1 MCYFFPLHPEHKAEE
16 QLSNQLV
23 PSWSSGEAAARWPE
37 KERFL
42 PSFLFTCKIKNFPL
56 EVDHSW
62 VDQMNSDP
70 RVEGSDLSL
79 IYLQD
84 LSQPEPGAISGDLL
98 KQPFLVLSMAL

>member
-1 MCYFFPLHPEHKAEE
+1 M
-16 QLSNQLV
+16 
-23 PSWSSGEAAARWPE
+23 SWSLGETAALWPE
-37 KERFL
+37 KEGFL
-42 PSFLFTCKIKNFPL
+42 SFFLFTYKIKKFPL

-84 LSQPEPGAISGDLL
+84 LSQPEPGAILGDLL
-98 KQPFLVLSMAL
+98 KQRFLMPSMAL